1 MKNFGIILT
10 PDSRSKA
17 YLQKILSKGIK
28 PKDIIFMNNHKK
40 EIKFGYEEIQKG
52 KDYGFDISEPVS
64 KTLKENNLNYKE
76 FNFVD
81 INNKSIIVHIQNT
94 SIMYYVFTGGGIL
107 KKEILNCGK
116 KFIHLHSGIV
126 PQYRGSTC
134 VYYSIIEH
142 DTCGVTAF
150 IMNVGLDTGDVIF
163 QKEYTKP
170 NHIYLDEVYD
180 SHIRSDT
187 LLEVLNNDEIIPKEQ
202 NKEGNVFFIIHPVL
216 KHIAIAS
223 CYQKKNYTFP
233 DEFID
238 KYNDSFLDN

>member
-17 YLQKILSKGIK
+17 YLQKIISKGIK
-28 PKDIIFMNNHKK
+28 PKDIVFMHNHNK
-40 EIKFGYEEIQKG
+40 EIKFNPEEIQKG
-52 KDYGFDISEPVS
+52 KDYGFDISKPIS
-64 KTLKENNLNYKE
+64 ATLKENNLNYKE
-76 FNFVD
+76 FNFVN
-81 INNKSIIVHIQNT
+81 INNKSIIDYIKKTDV
-94 SIMYYVFTGGGIL
+94 MYYVFTGGGIL

-116 KFIHLHSGIV
+116 KFIHFHSGIV

-134 VYYSIIEH
+134 IYYSIIEH

-150 IMNVGLDTGDVIF
+150 IMNEGLDTGDIIF
-163 QKEYTKP
+163 QKEYPKP

-187 LLEVLNNDEIIPKEQ
+187 LLEILNNDKIITKEQ
-202 NKEGNVFFIIHPVL
+202 NKQGNVFFIIHPVL

-223 CYQKKNYTFP
+223 CYQKKDYTFP
-233 DEFID
+233 DSFID
-238 KYNDSFLDN
+238 GFSNSFLDN